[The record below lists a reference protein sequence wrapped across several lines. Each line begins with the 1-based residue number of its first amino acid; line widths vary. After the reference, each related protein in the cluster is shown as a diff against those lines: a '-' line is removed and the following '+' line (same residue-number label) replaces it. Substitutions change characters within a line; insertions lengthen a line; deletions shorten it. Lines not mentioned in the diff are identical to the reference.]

1 MKTHGRMRER
11 RHIYSPLIYAHVYR
25 FSRSRVCIRF
35 ARFLSGSSSSYLLSC
50 LFTICFVWPRAR
62 KISKKDTLHE
72 KKKSPS
78 CDRHSFVVVRYVSMW
93 YTRAHARLCLS
104 FRYQRKGD
112 RVHPLV
118 SRSIGARAFSFSS
131 LGKSWKDYL
140 FLRARAR
147 APKKIPKLSRL
158 CERKWSFFFYNY

>member
-11 RHIYSPLIYAHVYR
+11 RHIYSSLIYAHVYR
-25 FSRSRVCIRF
+25 FSQSRVCIRF

-78 CDRHSFVVVRYVSMW
+78 CDRHSFVVVRYVSICDTH
-93 YTRAHARLCLS
+93 TRARVFVSLFDINERAIAFIHSPLARS
-104 FRYQRKGD
+104 
-112 RVHPLV
+112 
-118 SRSIGARAFSFSS
+118 
-131 LGKSWKDYL
+131 
-140 FLRARAR
+140 ARAR
-147 APKKIPKLSRL
+147 SRFHRSERVAKIILFTPRARPKKSPKLSRL
-158 CERKWSFFFYNY
+158 REKVILLFL

>member
-1 MKTHGRMRER
+1 MMRTHGRMRER
-11 RHIYSPLIYAHVYR
+11 RHIYSSLIYAHVYR

-35 ARFLSGSSSSYLLSC
+35 ARFLSVCVFSLPK
-50 LFTICFVWPRAR
+50 CFDPGAR
-62 KISKKDTLHE
+62 KISKKVKRHTSHA
-72 KKKSPS
+72 KKKSLLRS
-78 CDRHSFVVVRYVSMW
+78 SFFCCRSVRFYMW

-131 LGKSWKDYL
+131 LGKSCKDYIIYSRAHKRARPKKSPKLREKVILL
-140 FLRARAR
+140 FL
-147 APKKIPKLSRL
+147 
-158 CERKWSFFFYNY
+158 